1 MLFKNILVPFDG
13 SKCALHAFKIALD
26 LAKNYDSKL
35 TVVSCI
41 TKSQYSGR
49 WFVDYGIRE
58 ELTKNQ
64 MKEVTKSFSKLK
76 SLSLKKG
83 VDIKT
88 EVLNNY
94 SVVKK
99 LASFAKSNKVDL
111 IVMGTQGKTGW
122 NKLILGSVANGVSR
136 LVSCPVLVVR

>member
-1 MLFKNILVPFDG
+1 MLFKNILVPFDD

-26 LAKNYDSKL
+26 LAKNYDSRL

-41 TKSQYSGR
+41 ITSQHSGR
-49 WFVDYGIRE
+49 WYVDYGIGE
-58 ELTKNQ
+58 DLTKNQ
-64 MKEVTKSFSKLK
+64 TKEVTKSFSKLK

-122 NKLILGSVANGVSR
+122 NKLILGSVSNGVSK
-136 LVSCPVLVVR
+136 LVSCPVLLVR

>member
-26 LAKNYDSKL
+26 LAKNYDSRL

-41 TKSQYSGR
+41 VTPQYSGR
-49 WFVDYGIRE
+49 WFVDYRIGE
-58 ELTKNQ
+58 DLTKHQ
-64 MKEVTKSFSKLK
+64 TKEMTKSFSKLK
-76 SLSLKKG
+76 SLSLKKD

-88 EVLNNY
+88 KVLNNY

-122 NKLILGSVANGVSR
+122 NKLILGSVTNGVSK
-136 LVSCPVLVVR
+136 LVSCPVLLVR

>member
-1 MLFKNILVPFDG
+1 MYFQNILVPFDD
-13 SKCALHAFKIALD
+13 SKCALRAFKIALD
-26 LAKNYDSKL
+26 LAKNYDSRL

-41 TKSQYSGR
+41 AAPQYSGR
-49 WFVDYGIRE
+49 WYFDHRIRE
-58 ELTKNQ
+58 DLTKNQ
-64 MKEVTKSFSKLK
+64 TKEVTKSFSKLK

-122 NKLILGSVANGVSR
+122 NKLILGSVTNVVSK
-136 LVSCPVLVVR
+136 LVSCPILLVR